1 MSLHLES
8 NIASKKKKKKW
19 RGGILAGEK
28 HPVLTSLSFFNFFF
42 FFKENVLIDGM
53 RTAPKVKPLIFL
65 CSSTTSEVDMDVMT
79 VEVEPS

>member
-8 NIASKKKKKKW
+8 NIARKKKW
-19 RGGILAGEK
+19 RGGIFAGEK